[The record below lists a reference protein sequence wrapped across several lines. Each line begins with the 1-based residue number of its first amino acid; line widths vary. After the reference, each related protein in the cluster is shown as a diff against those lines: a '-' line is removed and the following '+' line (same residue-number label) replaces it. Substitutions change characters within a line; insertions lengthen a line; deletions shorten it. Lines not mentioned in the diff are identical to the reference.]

1 MFSFKWDSAF
11 QCNSTNSSL
20 SNVFLLFLVLFA
32 TCLALSLIGYPFF
45 LATFFLTG
53 FFNGLGFSNQSGTTP
68 SFFVTSS
75 WNAIVSSK
83 FASWIS
89 SITETIVLHF
99 CIDISSSS
107 ASSSNVTC
115 SFMIHLIT
123 IKSVSQ
129 SIIFITLLSMASL
142 CTSIRSTSSS
152 GFKKRSF
159 TIFILILFS
168 TFFANSSDICEF
180 STTAFI

>member
-1 MFSFKWDSAF
+1 
-11 QCNSTNSSL
+11 
-20 SNVFLLFLVLFA
+20 
-32 TCLALSLIGYPFF
+32 
-45 LATFFLTG
+45 
-53 FFNGLGFSNQSGTTP
+53 
-68 SFFVTSS
+68 
-75 WNAIVSSK
+75 
-83 FASWIS
+83 
-89 SITETIVLHF
+89 
-99 CIDISSSS
+99 
-107 ASSSNVTC
+107 
-115 SFMIHLIT
+115 MIHLIT